1 MDNYKDILQLTRY
14 LIEEPSYTGEYDENK
29 T

>member
-1 MDNYKDILQLTRY
+1 MANYKDILMLTRY
-14 LIEEPSYTGEYDENK
+14 LIEDPSYTGEYDETK